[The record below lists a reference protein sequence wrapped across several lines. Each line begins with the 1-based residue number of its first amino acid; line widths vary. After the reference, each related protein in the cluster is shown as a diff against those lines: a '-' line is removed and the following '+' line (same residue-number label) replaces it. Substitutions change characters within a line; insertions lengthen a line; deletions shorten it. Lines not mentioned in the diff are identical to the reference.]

1 MKAGCLTIYEAA
13 YMQARKD
20 YIEDQLEDRTR
31 PFYLYS
37 GYMTLLIIVLVSLI
51 ALAFPYL
58 RGAMTITFLS
68 WIILLVIIQEILRFY
83 IKRSAS
89 IYIDKQIQKEKEED
103 ERNAAYF
110 NTLRIIEEAKKPL

>member
-1 MKAGCLTIYEAA
+1 
-13 YMQARKD
+13 MQARKD